1 MSVTTSGTIWLEMCT
16 SRQVHVAC
24 FWSLHVVHYV
34 QNWMVCAC
42 SSRMRSLQ
50 RRQSLAW
57 TTDGTMA
64 SQYMLSCL
72 LSPTSER
79 LAVGSTRW
87 GEDEGVGC
95 EWRGRWREEFYDRHV
110 PLVFFLCLYNIIH
123 DRSFRECTRGG
134 FCNFMHLKPISR
146 ELQWV
151 AFTAPVLCT
160 NAPCVSIS
168 LLPSSFS
175 VATSILVRP
184 TTGSSLVVA
193 ADHEVHA
200 GTHTSCTY
208 LWACQNSMSI
218 STLHFCPLSG
228 PGLVVAPAHL
238 AEGVRTRSEVNSNTH
253 TVYSNTWRTV

>member
-1 MSVTTSGTIWLEMCT
+1 M
-16 SRQVHVAC
+16 
-24 FWSLHVVHYV
+24 V
-34 QNWMVCAC
+34 QWPPNTCWAVSCHRLQRGLLSAVRDGV
-42 SSRMRSLQ
+42 RMRGRSVN
-50 RRQSLAW
+50 
-57 TTDGTMA
+57 G
-64 SQYMLSCL
+64 
-72 LSPTSER
+72 
-79 LAVGSTRW
+79 
-87 GEDEGVGC
+87 GEDG
-95 EWRGRWREEFYDRHV
+95 GRSFMIDTYH
-110 PLVFFLCLYNIIH
+110 LFSSSASIYIH